1 MEPKYL
7 KNINEQNENLIQ
19 ALRNRREQ
27 SHLSIPRM
35 AAEIG
40 ISKGSLEAYLYGYK
54 FPRRNVLEKIAR
66 YLDTDVE
73 ALLPDTIKPEI
84 KNEYNNRSDVS
95 TFSDSITSFLM
106 TKEYPQHASFLRLLE
121 LSGFTFRYIPDL
133 ESEIDAMS
141 VRIDIDEQLEIKQQE
156 ATFVPEQG
164 SSLGKYAGNSDIQA
178 TLDILKSI
186 ISSDSVNSVENNIML
201 ELFVKNIDDKVY
213 DDTDIEDLPLSIE
226 IMKIKPSI
234 SPKKYDDTTMFKDVL
249 QVPCKTMSI
258 ADFLNLEIDLIDQ
271 LETSLIKAIKNL

>member
-7 KNINEQNENLIQ
+7 ENINEQNENLIQ

-54 FPRRNVLEKIAR
+54 FPRRDVLEKIAK

-73 ALLPDTIKPEI
+73 ALLPDTIKPVI
-84 KNEYNNRSDVS
+84 KNEHNRHSDVP
-95 TFSDSITSFLM
+95 TFSDLITSFLM

-121 LSGFTFRYIPDL
+121 LSGFDFRYIPNL
-133 ESEIDAMS
+133 ENEMDSMS
-141 VRIDIDEQLEIKQQE
+141 ARIDIDEQLEIKQQE
-156 ATFVPEQG
+156 VTFVPKQG
-164 SSLGKYAGNSDIQA
+164 SSLEKYVGNTDIQVA
-178 TLDILKSI
+178 LDILKSI
-186 ISSDSVNSVENNIML
+186 ISSDPVNSVENNIML
-201 ELFVKNIDDKVY
+201 ELFVKHINDGIF
-213 DDTDIEDLPLSIE
+213 DDTEIEDLPLSIE

-234 SPKKYDDTTMFKDVL
+234 SPKKYDDTTTFKDVL
-249 QVPCKTMSI
+249 LVPCKTMPI
-258 ADFLNLEIDLIDQ
+258 ADFLNLEIDLLDL
-271 LETSLIKAIKNL
+271 LETSLINVLKKP

>member
-19 ALRNRREQ
+19 ALRNRRGQ

-54 FPRRNVLEKIAR
+54 FPRRDVLEKIAK
-66 YLDTDVE
+66 YLDLDVD
-73 ALLPDTIKPEI
+73 ALLPNADKQEVHHES
-84 KNEYNNRSDVS
+84 NHLSDVPS
-95 TFSDSITSFLM
+95 LSDLITSFLM

-121 LSGFTFRYIPDL
+121 LSGFTIRYIPNL
-133 ESEIDAMS
+133 ECEMDAMS
-141 VRIDIDEQLEIKQQE
+141 VRIDIDEEAFIKQQE
-156 ATFVPEQG
+156 ATFIPEQG
-164 SSLGKYAGNSDIQA
+164 SSLEKYAENAEIQA
-178 TLDILKSI
+178 ALDILKSI
-186 ISSDSVNSVENNIML
+186 INSDPVNSVENDIML
-201 ELFVKNIDDKVY
+201 ELFVKHINDKMY

-226 IMKIKPSI
+226 IMKIKPYI
-234 SPKKYDDTTMFKDVL
+234 SPKKYDDTTLFKDVL

-258 ADFLNLEIDLIDQ
+258 ADFLNLEIDLIKQ
-271 LETSLIKAIKNL
+271 LKAAMINVLKKL